1 MTAIDPLVP
10 VGEAA
15 DADVHSD
22 LASLRR
28 VWRLAGPLRGKV
40 ARGVVFRFLQSI
52 CLGLAFGG
60 VISGATMVNY
70 ILVGYLWKVAVETL
84 CLPITYRVIAAVKRR
99 EPTYAAAG

>member
-40 ARGVVFRFLQSI
+40 ARGVAFRFLQSI

-60 VISGATMVNY
+60 VIWTVTGLAEGRIAMKLALD
-70 ILVGYLWKVAVETL
+70 ILLNRPLKE
-84 CLPITYRVIAAVKRR
+84 
-99 EPTYAAAG
+99 E